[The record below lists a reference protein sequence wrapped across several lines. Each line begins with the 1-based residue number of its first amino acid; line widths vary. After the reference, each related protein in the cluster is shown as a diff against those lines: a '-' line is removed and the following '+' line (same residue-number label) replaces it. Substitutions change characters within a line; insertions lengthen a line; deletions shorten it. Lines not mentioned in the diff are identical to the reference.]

1 MGTGYY
7 NNMIRRIPMAYCK
20 ADPTPAPTAAP
31 TADPTAS
38 PTATPTISPT
48 LTPPSPTT
56 SPTSSPTVSPTL
68 APTVERGYIL
78 LKSGKYRR
86 CDDGTQPDPNLEK
99 CESCRSGF
107 AGKNGRCEACKPNEV
122 ADVSSRECVAKVAT
136 PVWKEDWF
144 WGATGV
150 MIALVAASGGKLA
163 HMSCTRHQKEM
174 LKSSQNIETNTGTGT
189 RNLAISKKNKK
200 TII

>member
-1 MGTGYY
+1 
-7 NNMIRRIPMAYCK
+7 MAYCK

-38 PTATPTISPT
+38 PT
-48 LTPPSPTT
+48 
-56 SPTSSPTVSPTL
+56 SSPTVSPTL
-68 APTVERGYIL
+68 APTVERGYVEYRR
-78 LKSGKYRR
+78 SGKYRR
-86 CDDGTQPDPNLEK
+86 CEDGTQPDTNLEK

-107 AGKNGRCEACKPNEV
+107 AGKNGLCEKCKSNEV
-122 ADVSSRECVAKVAT
+122 ADVSSTKCEAKVAT

-174 LKSSQNIETNTGTGT
+174 LKSSQNIETNTAGT

-200 TII
+200 TI